1 MSSGKTPF
9 FPEPSDGPNLKGMC
23 YVIWIIVLE
32 LSPLGII
39 KLPFIDSVVLL
50 IDNVLGNH
58 LWVTASTWNV
68 KMLTWKITQ
77 IICAC
82 RGVNI
87 LLIVFSEFIPVW
99 MRLLVTFLSFQ
110 MTAVNVKEIL
120 TFVSKQCL
128 THCCDLALKLSLVS
142 HLCFPYYHI
151 SRQPRFCNLWKAR
164 LS

>member
-99 MRLLVTFLSFQ
+99 MRLLVTFFVISNDSCECQRNSNFCIKTVFDTLLWPCTKTFFGFTPMFSILSHFTSTQ
-110 MTAVNVKEIL
+110 IL
-120 TFVSKQCL
+120 
-128 THCCDLALKLSLVS
+128 
-142 HLCFPYYHI
+142 
-151 SRQPRFCNLWKAR
+151 
-164 LS
+164 